1 VKYKLNRNKTNDCH
15 SKPTLGFRCFLRQHD
30 KKVIHSLFIVF
41 FFLISNAVSAQK
53 AKEILPETEPQKTQR
68 FVLESLLA
76 DGMRFVTMEE
86 YSRADSVLRKALT
99 LSPNLAAVN
108 YELAKILVKQD
119 KSDEA
124 AIFAQ
129 KAYDIAPQ
137 NKYYLVQ
144 LAEVYTQ
151 QRKYDKAADLY
162 KELID
167 RSPDNA
173 EYGFELASVYL
184 LDDRYEDAIKAYNG
198 IEKTTGINESIVHQ
212 KQRIYIRLNK
222 IDKAIAEA
230 EKLIKNDPTE
240 SQYVVELAQ
249 LYLMTG
255 KTAEATAQLEQALVV
270 NPDEADAQLM
280 LSEIYKKNG
289 NAKAADQQM
298 GVMFNNPNADID
310 VKMQALNAMMRQA
323 KDPAAKQEVM
333 SRAQEIVKAHPKDA
347 LAYTVYA
354 DLLMQNGQK
363 VEARNQYV
371 KAVKIEKSVS
381 QVWGAI
387 LQLDSELNQ
396 TDSLITHSEQ
406 ALELFPNNGLFWYSN
421 GTGYL
426 LKRNYGKAAE
436 SLEESLRWSS
446 KNPELTNAIHSQLG
460 DAYNGTGEHEK
471 SDEAYEAALKGNPNN
486 DHVMNNYSYFLSL
499 RKQKLERA
507 KELSAKVVERNP
519 DNATFLDTYAWVLY
533 VMKDYQQAKQYLEK
547 AVNNKAVSSTIT
559 EHYGDV
565 LFKLGEKEKALEQW
579 KKAKSTGKN
588 DPQLNKKI
596 ETGLIVE

>member
-1 VKYKLNRNKTNDCH
+1 MNTKLLLLFYCLLFT
-15 SKPTLGFRCFLRQHD
+15 
-30 KKVIHSLFIVF
+30 SLSF
-41 FFLISNAVSAQK
+41 AQK
-53 AKEILPETEPQKTQR
+53 TKETVIVPETDAQKTQR
-68 FVLESLLA
+68 FVLESLLT
-76 DGMRFVTMEE
+76 DGMRLATMEE
-86 YSRADSVLRKALT
+86 YNHADSVFRKALA
-99 LSPNLAAVN
+99 LSPGLAAVN
-108 YELAKILVKQD
+108 YELAKVLIKQD
-119 KSDEA
+119 KTDEA
-124 AIFAQ
+124 AAFAQ

-144 LAEVYTQ
+144 LAEVYTT
-151 QRKYDKAADLY
+151 QRKYDKAANLY

-167 RSPDNA
+167 LSPDNA

-184 LDDRYEDAIKAYNG
+184 LDDKYEEAIKAYNS

-222 IDKAIAEA
+222 IDKAVAEA

-240 SQYVVELAQ
+240 SQYIVELAQ

-255 KTAEATAQLEQALVV
+255 KTAEATTQLERALVV

-280 LSEIYKKNG
+280 LADIYKKNG
-289 NAKAADQQM
+289 NSKASDQQM
-298 GVMFNNPNADID
+298 EVMFNNPNADIE
-310 VKMQALNAMMRQA
+310 VKMQAIHTMMRAA
-323 KDPAAKQEVM
+323 KDPTAQKEVLNK
-333 SRAQEIVKAHPKDA
+333 AQEIVKAHPKDA
-347 LAYTVYA
+347 RAYTVYA

-363 VEARNQYV
+363 TEARNEYV
-371 KAVKIEKSVS
+371 KAAKIDKSIS
-381 QVWGAI
+381 QIWGAI

-396 TDSLITHSEQ
+396 TDSLIFHSEQ

-426 LKRNYGKAAE
+426 MKRNYAKSAE

-446 KNPELTNAIHSQLG
+446 KNPELSNAIYSQLG
-460 DAYNGTGEHEK
+460 DAYNGAAEHEK
-471 SDEAYEAALKGNPNN
+471 SDEAYENALKGNPNN

-507 KELSAKVVERNP
+507 KELGAKVVERNP

-533 VMKDYQQAKQYLEK
+533 VMKDYQQARQYLEK
-547 AVNNKAVSSTIT
+547 AVGSNKPVSSTVT

-565 LFKLGEKEKALEQW
+565 LFRLGEKQKALEQW
-579 KKAKSTGKN
+579 KKAKSAGKN
-588 DPQLNKKI
+588 DPQLDKKI
-596 ETGLIVE
+596 NSGLITE

>member
-1 VKYKLNRNKTNDCH
+1 LANQNLLSGFSLNLHKLIHTVKIKL
-15 SKPTLGFRCFLRQHD
+15 
-30 KKVIHSLFIVF
+30 LFIVH
-41 FFLISNAVSAQK
+41 FLLVSGIVFSQK
-53 AKEILPETEPQKTQR
+53 TKEILPETDIQKTQR
-68 FVLESLLA
+68 FVLESLMA
-76 DGMRFVTMEE
+76 DGMRFATMEE
-86 YSRADSVLRKALT
+86 YSRADSVFRKALV
-99 LSPNLAAVN
+99 LSPNLAALN
-108 YELAKILVKQD
+108 YELAKILIKQD
-119 KSDEA
+119 KADEA

-129 KAYDIAPQ
+129 KAYEISPQ

-151 QRKYDKAADLY
+151 QRKYDKAANLY

-184 LDDRYEDAIKAYNG
+184 LDDKYEEAIKAYNG
-198 IEKTTGINESIVHQ
+198 IEKTTGINESIIHQ
-212 KQRIYIRLNK
+212 KQRIYLKLNK
-222 IDKAIAEA
+222 TDKAIVEA

-240 SQYVVELAQ
+240 SNYVVQLAQ
-249 LYLMTG
+249 LYLMNG
-255 KTAEATAQLEQALVV
+255 KIAEATTQLERALAI

-280 LSEIYKKNG
+280 LVDIYKKKG
-289 NAKAADQQM
+289 DSKAADQQM
-298 GVMFNNPNADID
+298 GVMFNNPNADLD
-310 VKMQALNAMMRQA
+310 VKMQALSAMMREA
-323 KDPAAKQEVM
+323 KDPDAKREVL

-347 LAYTVYA
+347 RAYTVYA

-363 VEARNQYV
+363 AESRNEYV
-371 KAVKIEKSVS
+371 KASKIEKSVT
-381 QVWGAI
+381 QIWGAI

-396 TDSLITHSEQ
+396 TDSLIAHSEQ

-426 LKRNYGKAAE
+426 MKRNYAKSAE
-436 SLEESLRWSS
+436 ALEEAQRWSS
-446 KNPELTNAIHSQLG
+446 KNPELSNAIYSQLG

-471 SDEAYEAALKGNPNN
+471 SDEAYEAALKGNPDN

-507 KELSAKVVERNP
+507 KELGAKVVERNP

-533 VMKDYQQAKQYLEK
+533 VMKDYTQAQQYLEK
-547 AVNNKAVSSTIT
+547 AVGSKTASGTII

-565 LFKLGEKEKALEQW
+565 LFRLGEKQKALEQW
-579 KKAKSTGKN
+579 KKAKIAGKN
-588 DPQLNKKI
+588 DQQLDKKI
-596 ETGLIVE
+596 ETGVILE